1 MSEHIKTGEEPNL
14 AGQIEEHL
22 RSAKNPQER
31 RTAAELLRA
40 VSNLPL
46 EHVRAA
52 IETSASVAGVSLR
65 ASIEFL
71 RATPE
76 AARVLEPAELRAWGE
91 LGRRLTTTTSKR
103 HQFLF
108 GRTATF
114 ARTGPVRP
122 LVPGLFAAE
131 ILSAAIAAEKF
142 REARL
147 ADRVLMPTAS
157 LDL

>member
-1 MSEHIKTGEEPNL
+1 LAHGATLFLFKSSKCLNISNRRRANL

-22 RSAKNPQER
+22 RSVKNPQER
-31 RTAAELLRA
+31 RTIAELLRA

-76 AARVLEPAELRAWGE
+76 AAHVLEPAELRAW
-91 LGRRLTTTTSKR
+91 
-103 HQFLF
+103 
-108 GRTATF
+108 
-114 ARTGPVRP
+114 
-122 LVPGLFAAE
+122 
-131 ILSAAIAAEKF
+131 
-142 REARL
+142 
-147 ADRVLMPTAS
+147 AS
-157 LDL
+157 WDGG